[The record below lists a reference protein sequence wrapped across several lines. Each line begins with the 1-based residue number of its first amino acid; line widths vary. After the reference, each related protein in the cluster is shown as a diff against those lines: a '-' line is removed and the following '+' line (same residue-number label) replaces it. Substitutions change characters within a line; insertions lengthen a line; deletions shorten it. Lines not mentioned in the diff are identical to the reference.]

1 MRGTRGT
8 HSRRN
13 IVLAFM
19 LFTLGGR
26 WRACAGALLFSI
38 VGEGAV
44 AWSTLDDWALVV
56 ATQIKSKAP
65 LPVLSNYG
73 AGLNLADAYAV
84 QRGVAEQLGDREKIA
99 GFRVSLTRPRGQV
112 EFNVR
117 EPVSGVI
124 FTSGLLRGPTT
135 LKLHDFKQLMVAPG
149 LGFVLKSAITTPLTD
164 LSQVETQI
172 GAVVPVIEFSDYR
185 FDASGRMRGED
196 FVANNAAFAR
206 LLVGRPFESIDPTAI
221 NGVVTEMARG
231 DAVVDR
237 GRAINVMGN
246 QYTALYW
253 LINQLLK
260 QGWQLPASTL
270 LVTGALSDPLRGESG
285 HYSVRFGA
293 GSTLAFEIER

>member
-1 MRGTRGT
+1 M
-8 HSRRN
+8 H
-13 IVLAFM
+13 
-19 LFTLGGR
+19 FTLGGR
-26 WRACAGALLFSI
+26 LCARSLALLLSI
-38 VGEGAV
+38 FCASAA

-73 AGLNLADAYAV
+73 AGLNLGDAYAV
-84 QRGVAEQLGDREKIA
+84 QRRVAEQLGDREKIA

-124 FTSGLLRGPTT
+124 FASGLLRGATT
-135 LKLHDFKQLMVAPG
+135 LKLRDFKQLMAAPA
-149 LGFVLKSAITTPLTD
+149 LGFVLKTAITVPLTD
-164 LSQVETQI
+164 LHQVEALI

-206 LLVGRPFESIDPTAI
+206 MLVGRPFEVIDPVTI
-221 NGVVTEMARG
+221 NGVVTEVIRT
-231 DAVVDR
+231 DAVIDR

-260 QGWQLPASTL
+260 QGWSLPASTL
-270 LVTGALSDPLRGESG
+270 LVTGALSDPLRGEPG
-285 HYSVRFGA
+285 HYSVRFGGA
-293 GSTLAFEIER
+293 SSLAFEIER

>member
-1 MRGTRGT
+1 M
-8 HSRRN
+8 H
-13 IVLAFM
+13 
-19 LFTLGGR
+19 FTFGGR
-26 WRACAGALLFSI
+26 WRACAVAGLFSI
-38 VGEGAV
+38 VSEGAV

-84 QRGVAEQLGDREKIA
+84 QRRVAEQLGDREKIT

-117 EPVSGVI
+117 EPISGVI
-124 FTSGLLRGPTT
+124 FASGLLRGATT
-135 LKLHDFKQLMVAPG
+135 LKLRDFKQLMAAPA
-149 LGFVLKSAITTPLTD
+149 LGFVLKTAITVSLTD
-164 LSQVETQI
+164 LHQVEALV

-206 LLVGRPFESIDPTAI
+206 MLVGRPFDVIDPVTI
-221 NGVVTEMARG
+221 NGVVTEVIRT
-231 DAVVDR
+231 DAVIDR
-237 GRAINVMGN
+237 GRAINVMVS
-246 QYTALYW
+246 QYTALFW

-260 QGWQLPASTL
+260 QGWPLPASTL
-270 LVTGALSDPLRGESG
+270 LVTGALSDPLRGEPG
-285 HYSVRFGA
+285 HYSVRFG
-293 GSTLAFEIER
+293 STSSLVFEIER